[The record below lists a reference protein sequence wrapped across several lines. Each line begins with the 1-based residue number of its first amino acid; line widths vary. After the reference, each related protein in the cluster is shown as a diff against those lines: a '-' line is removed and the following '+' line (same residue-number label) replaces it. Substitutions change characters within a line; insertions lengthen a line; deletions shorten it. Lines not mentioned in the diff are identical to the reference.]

1 MYFIY
6 QMPGLEKGAGADTR
20 TAVKAWV
27 QQGTEKQKAGV
38 PVL

>member
-1 MYFIY
+1 MLVNYKKIE
-6 QMPGLEKGAGADTR
+6 GGAGADVR

-38 PVL
+38 LVL